1 MNEACRY
8 WHAAYNS
15 AAIAVE
21 MGTVAQ
27 LGATAS
33 ILTMTQA
40 IIATPNLS
48 WKRLQNS
55 PESWTSYQILFSCG
69 VIL

>member
-33 ILTMTQA
+33 ILTITQA
-40 IIATPNLS
+40 IIADRKFKLEAPTKLTR
-48 WKRLQNS
+48 KLD
-55 PESWTSYQILFSCG
+55 
-69 VIL
+69 